1 MFRTR
6 LLSGIL
12 LVILALAT
20 IMSGG
25 RILALVLCIISL
37 TAYREL
43 TRACRVHRINADFHG
58 KHKAVKDTELWIA
71 YGSRYRLSAPEWVG
85 MIMTVLYYLLLFLAL
100 HYGNESEDRLQLV
113 YPVIMMAVVITII
126 IFLFTYVFTFP
137 RYNASQIMAA
147 MFSWLYA
154 PVMLSFIYLTR
165 EGFEHGNYLVWFIFL
180 CSWGSDTFAYAV
192 GMLIGRHKMTPK
204 LSPKKSVEGAVG
216 GVAGAALLFVLYTN
230 FVVNRYSQAALP
242 LFLVAVLGALGALV
256 SMVGDLAA
264 SAIKRD
270 HEIKDYGK
278 LIPGHG
284 GIMDRFDSV
293 IIAAPLIFIGLMFI
307 G

>member
-12 LVILALAT
+12 LVIIALAT
-20 IMSGG
+20 IMAGDG
-25 RILALVLCIISL
+25 VLAVVLCLISL
-37 TAYREL
+37 IAYREL
-43 TRACRVHRINADFHG
+43 TKACGVHTEGADKERSFNAL
-58 KHKAVKDTELWIA
+58 E
-71 YGSRYRLSAPEWVG
+71 YVG
-85 MIMTVLYYLLLFLAL
+85 MIMTILYYGALFAAL
-100 HYGNESEDRLQLV
+100 RYGREAGEGLHGV
-113 YPVIMMAVVITII
+113 YPVIMTAIVLTLIA
-126 IFLFTYVFTFP
+126 FLFTYVFSFP
-137 RYNASQIMAA
+137 RYQASQTMAA
-147 MFSWLYA
+147 LFSYLYA

-165 EGFEHGNYLVWFIFL
+165 EGFAHGNYLVWFIFL
-180 CSWGSDTFAYAV
+180 CSWGSDTCAYAV
-192 GMLIGRHKMTPK
+192 GVLIGRHKMTPK

-216 GVAGAALLFVLYTN
+216 GVVGASLLFILYAH
-230 FVVNRYSQAALP
+230 FAVNRYSEAELP

-270 HEIKDYGK
+270 HGIKDYGK

-293 IIAAPLIFIGLMFI
+293 IIAAPLIFIGLMLLTYRS
-307 G
+307 

>member
-12 LVILALAT
+12 LVIFALAS
-20 IMSGG
+20 IMAGDMV
-25 RILALVLCIISL
+25 LTVVLCLISL
-37 TAYREL
+37 IAYREL
-43 TRACRVHRINADFHG
+43 TKACGVHVESTEFAGNHGTVGSTAVRMAHG
-58 KHKAVKDTELWIA
+58 KGA
-71 YGSRYRLSAPEWVG
+71 YFNAPECVG
-85 MIMTVLYYLLLFLAL
+85 MIMTIFYYILLFVTLRHSRKSGA
-100 HYGNESEDRLQLV
+100 GLQEV
-113 YPVIMMAVVITII
+113 YPVIMIAVVIALIA
-126 IFLFTYVFTFP
+126 FLFMYVFTFP
-137 RYNASQIMAA
+137 KYKANQIMAA
-147 MFSWLYA
+147 MFAYLYA

-180 CSWGSDTFAYAV
+180 CSWGSDTCAYAV
-192 GMLIGRHKMTPK
+192 GVLIGKHKMTPK

-216 GVAGAALLFVLYTN
+216 GVVGAAILFVVYTH
-230 FVVNRYSQAALP
+230 FAVNRYTEASLSLLLVAALG
-242 LFLVAVLGALGALV
+242 AVGALV

-270 HEIKDYGK
+270 HGIKDYGK

-307 G
+307 